1 MTRRL
6 PVFAT
11 LVVAVAVATMIAL
24 GVWQLH
30 RLAWKETLLAR
41 YARTETMSAAVAWP
55 RDAAAGEAALFRHAQ
70 VDCIRVL
77 NQSATAGHNLAGV
90 TGWAQ
95 TAHCALGG
103 GGEAT
108 VALGWTKPPLIVP
121 WAGGTIEGLVAPGE
135 RGSVRLIAGK
145 PPAGMQPLA
154 RPDPNDIPNNHLAY
168 AIQWFLFAGV
178 AAVIYGIALW
188 KRMHPRQRPQL

>member
-1 MTRRL
+1 MSRRI
-6 PVFAT
+6 PIFAT
-11 LVVAVAVATMIAL
+11 LVVAAAIATMIAL

-30 RLAWKETLLAR
+30 RLAWKEALVAR
-41 YARTETMSAAVAWP
+41 YARTESMSAAVPWP

-70 VDCIRVL
+70 VDCSRVL
-77 NQSATAGHNLAGV
+77 SQGATAGHNQAGV

-95 TAHCALGG
+95 TARCALDGAG
-103 GGEAT
+103 DGGEAT
-108 VALGWTKPPLIVP
+108 IALGWTQAPQIQP
-121 WAGGTIEGLVAPGE
+121 WAGGTIEGVVASGE
-135 RGSVRLIAGK
+135 GGSVRLIAGQ

-154 RPDPNDIPNNHLAY
+154 RPDPRDIPNNHFAY

-188 KRMHPRQRPQL
+188 KRMRA